1 MASITITA
9 EMFARLSET
18 ARAELMMNFGS
29 AATAPLSA
37 PLNAAPAAASEGQ
50 KKRGRKP
57 KKPVDP
63 NAPPKEKRAPN
74 DWIIFSGRVEK
85 LVRAGEAERGA
96 AKEEKMRTVVVKQFA
111 SSLKKQKSMDEWTDE
126 EIVAALA
133 VWEPPVKT
141 EEEVAPAAP
150 QPVVPG
156 VVAAEPAAEAKRRGP
171 KKLTEMTAEER
182 AAHDAKIAERKAKKA
197 GESGGAAAEAE

>member
-18 ARAELMMNFGS
+18 ARAELMKNFGS
-29 AATAPLSA
+29 AV
-37 PLNAAPAAASEGQ
+37 AAPAAAPVAPDANAQ

-111 SSLKKQKSMDEWTDE
+111 SSLKKQKGMDEWTDE

-133 VWEPPVKT
+133 VWDPPVKT
-141 EEEVAPAAP
+141 EEEMAPAAP
-150 QPVVPG
+150 EPVVP
-156 VVAAEPAAEAKRRGP
+156 AQPAEAKRRGP
-171 KKLTEMTAEER
+171 KKLSEMTAEER
-182 AAHDAKIAERKAKKA
+182 AAHDAKIAERKAKK
-197 GESGGAAAEAE
+197 ESGGAAAEAE

>member
-29 AATAPLSA
+29 AAP
-37 PLNAAPAAASEGQ
+37 AAPAAPTAADATSEPGQ

-96 AKEEKMRTVVVKQFA
+96 TKEEKMRTVVVKQFA

-133 VWEPPVKT
+133 VWDPPVKV

-150 QPVVPG
+150 EPVVPG
-156 VVAAEPAAEAKRRGP
+156 VVPAQPAEAKRRGP
-171 KKLTEMTAEER
+171 KKLSEMTAEER
-182 AAHDAKIAERKAKKA
+182 AAHDAKIAERKAKK
-197 GESGGAAAEAE
+197 ESGGTAAEAE